1 MSFVFRVAPIQISRL
16 SIRPVRKFSL
26 LSPSYQKSDGIME
39 TIKQTVAQNFG
50 GPAHQVVSESQQF
63 ALEQVPSLSGKVAVI
78 TGGSEGIGY
87 GCSHTMLKHDIK
99 KIFML
104 SVSKD
109 VVDGAVKAVTEE
121 MGQEAADKIVWLQ
134 CDLSDWKK
142 VAECANTIASQTDR
156 IDIMINNAAR
166 GIMTY
171 QTTEY
176 GVDRH
181 MAVNHM
187 GHVILN
193 SHLLPIMKKT
203 ASEGN
208 TVRIAIL
215 ASNAHQAA
223 PSDVKFESLDEL
235 NQDLGPNGQYG
246 RSKLASILYIR
257 YLARHLTKSH
267 PNILANAS
275 HPGFVDTKMSSQDIH
290 EPYPLG
296 GYAMSIGM
304 APIKKDIMMG
314 CVSTMFAATKASKSG
329 EYICPPAVVESGSAL
344 AQDAELGERLMKLT
358 RDLVKEKTYE
368 DSAAKGCPFKD
379 Y

>member
-1 MSFVFRVAPIQISRL
+1 M
-16 SIRPVRKFSL
+16 
-26 LSPSYQKSDGIME
+26 D

-50 GPAHQVVSESQQF
+50 GSAHKAVSESQQF
-63 ALEQVPSLSGKVAVI
+63 ALEEVPSLTGKVAVI

-87 GCSHTMLKHDIK
+87 GCSHTMLTHDIK
-99 KIFML
+99 KLFIL

-109 VVDGAVKAVTEE
+109 VVDGAVNAVKEE
-121 MGQEAADKIVWLQ
+121 VGQEAADKIVWLQ
-134 CDLSDWKK
+134 CDLSDWKA
-142 VAECANTIASQTDR
+142 VAETAKKIADQTDR

-171 QTTEY
+171 QLTEY

-208 TVRIAIL
+208 TVRIAML
-215 ASNAHQAA
+215 ASNAHQAT
-223 PSDVKFESLDEL
+223 PSDCKFESLDEL

-246 RSKLASILYIR
+246 RSKLAAILYVR
-257 YLARHLTKSH
+257 YLARHLTEAH
-267 PNILANAS
+267 PNILANAT
-275 HPGFVDTKMSSQDIH
+275 HPGFVDTKMSTQDIH

-296 GYAMSIGM
+296 GYAMSVGM
-304 APIKKDIMMG
+304 APMKKDIMMG
-314 CVSTMFAATKASKSG
+314 CVSTMYAATKAAKSG
-329 EYICPPAVVESGSAL
+329 EYICPPAVPESGSDL

-358 RDLVKEKTYE
+358 RDLVKEKTYA
-368 DSAAKGCPFKD
+368 DSAAKGCPFQD